1 MIASVGYLKYLCP
14 RYLTWFTCS
23 FDGGFFLY
31 KRCFSQ
37 PCFFKFCFFAT
48 SLAALFTAILKESIM
63 TTPINTPAFQAMNKK
78 SLKQDLTKKN
88 TLTTALSMALAGS
101 FLTLTAAQAAPEVTV
116 VPSVSSSTT
125 VVESYSDGKTAVITA
140 TPNGITMQ
148 DGMPFYSTQ
157 VSTAPRYV
165 VRSGANTVVTQGN
178 ATVTS
183 VPVTNQVTNQTS
195 RVDVIAV
202 PTTSVTEVLPVTPVT
217 QLPVINAPTT
227 TVVTNQPATT
237 QIVST
242 SLDTLQL
249 TPTFSTPGVVNAQT
263 KVMKILKNKDGR
275 EVAVPANHIAPG
287 DVIEY
292 HTTYTNTTAQPV
304 TDINAMV
311 SLPNGVQLVSLNS
324 PLPTL
329 ATTGGDSYQTIQQV
343 GNTVVV
349 KENYSGLKWNLV
361 DLSPNAAQT
370 VVIRAKVQ

>member
-1 MIASVGYLKYLCP
+1 
-14 RYLTWFTCS
+14 
-23 FDGGFFLY
+23 
-31 KRCFSQ
+31 
-37 PCFFKFCFFAT
+37 
-48 SLAALFTAILKESIM
+48 M
-63 TTPINTPAFQAMNKK
+63 TTPINTPAFQATNKK
-78 SLKQDLTKKN
+78 ALKHAFIKKN
-88 TLTTALSMALAGS
+88 TIPTAISMVLAGS
-101 FLTLTAAQAAPEVTV
+101 FLTLTAAQAAPEVTI
-116 VPSVSSSTT
+116 VPSVSNSTT

-157 VSTAPRYV
+157 VSNVPRYM

-227 TVVTNQPATT
+227 TIVTNQPATT

-329 ATTGGDSYQTIQQV
+329 ATMGGDSYQTIQQV

-370 VVIRAKVQ
+370 VVIRAKGQ

>member
-1 MIASVGYLKYLCP
+1 
-14 RYLTWFTCS
+14 
-23 FDGGFFLY
+23 
-31 KRCFSQ
+31 
-37 PCFFKFCFFAT
+37 
-48 SLAALFTAILKESIM
+48 M
-63 TTPINTPAFQAMNKK
+63 TTPINTPAFQATNKK
-78 SLKQDLTKKN
+78 ALKHAFIKKN
-88 TLTTALSMALAGS
+88 TIPTAISMVLAGS
-101 FLTLTAAQAAPEVTV
+101 FLTLTAAQAAPEVTI
-116 VPSVSSSTT
+116 VPSVSNSTT

-157 VSTAPRYV
+157 VSNVPRYV

-227 TVVTNQPATT
+227 TIVTNQPATT

-249 TPTFSTPGVVNAQT
+249 TPTFSTPDVVNAQT

-329 ATTGGDSYQTIQQV
+329 ATTGGDSSQTIQQV

>member
-1 MIASVGYLKYLCP
+1 
-14 RYLTWFTCS
+14 
-23 FDGGFFLY
+23 
-31 KRCFSQ
+31 
-37 PCFFKFCFFAT
+37 
-48 SLAALFTAILKESIM
+48 
-63 TTPINTPAFQAMNKK
+63 
-78 SLKQDLTKKN
+78 
-88 TLTTALSMALAGS
+88 
-101 FLTLTAAQAAPEVTV
+101 
-116 VPSVSSSTT
+116 
-125 VVESYSDGKTAVITA
+125 
-140 TPNGITMQ
+140 
-148 DGMPFYSTQ
+148 
-157 VSTAPRYV
+157 
-165 VRSGANTVVTQGN
+165 
-178 ATVTS
+178 
-183 VPVTNQVTNQTS
+183 
-195 RVDVIAV
+195 
-202 PTTSVTEVLPVTPVT
+202 VTEVLPVTTAT
-217 QLPVINAPTT
+217 QLPVLNAPTT

-242 SLDTLQL
+242 SLDALQL

-275 EVAVPANHIAPG
+275 EMAVPANHIAPG

-349 KENYSGLKWNLV
+349 TENYSGLKWNLV
-361 DLSPNAAQT
+361 DLPANAPQT